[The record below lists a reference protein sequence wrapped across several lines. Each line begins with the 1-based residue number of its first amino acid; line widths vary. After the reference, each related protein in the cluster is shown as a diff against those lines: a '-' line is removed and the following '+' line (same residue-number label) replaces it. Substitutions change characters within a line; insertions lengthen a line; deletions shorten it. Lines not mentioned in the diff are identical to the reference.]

1 MLPKPEECIRFAMR
15 HSHSR
20 ALLLLTKI
28 YMRAIYPACDIPL
41 TVRIGEGTRFIHR
54 AIGVCV
60 HYEAQIGEGCKIMQN
75 VTIGGRN
82 GRGAPTIG
90 NHCFIGTGACILGD
104 IHIGDDVMI
113 GANAV
118 VVRDVEDGMVVAGIP
133 AKVIKKTPEHL
144 LGQYKD

>member
-1 MLPKPEECIRFAMR
+1 MLPKPEACIRFAMR
-15 HSHSR
+15 HR
-20 ALLLLTKI
+20 RLRPLVKI
-28 YMRAIYPACDIPL
+28 YMRAIYPACDLPL
-41 TVRIGEGTRFIHR
+41 TIRIGEGTRFIHR

-60 HYEAQIGEGCKIMQN
+60 HFDAQIGENCKIMQN

-90 NHCFIGTGACILGD
+90 NNCFIGAGACVLGE

-118 VVRDVEDGMVVAGIP
+118 VLKDVEAGMVVAGIP

-144 LGQYKD
+144 LGRYKD